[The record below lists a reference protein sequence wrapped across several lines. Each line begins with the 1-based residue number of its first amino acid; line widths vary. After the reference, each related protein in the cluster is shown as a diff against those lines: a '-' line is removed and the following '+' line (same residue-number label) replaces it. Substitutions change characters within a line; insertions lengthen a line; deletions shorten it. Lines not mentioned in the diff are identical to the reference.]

1 MFERLETPACSAS
14 MASSELLRL
23 GRKRRLPPCPNPLFV
38 RWLSELR
45 DQAAERGLKTQ
56 YVYQK
61 ALSSLKKYPLP
72 LKNGSEA
79 KILQNFGDGICK
91 FLDDCLQ
98 KYYREHGVDAPIHF
112 LPEEGASSH
121 RKIPTLD
128 PTNLVSETHKK
139 STEEGAEETVSG
151 FRHGDRG
158 KQKKVRKRREYVP
171 QKRSG
176 GYAVL
181 LTLYRHCQIPGNKGF
196 MLKMELQREAQP
208 LCDMSF
214 TMPNVGS
221 KYTAWSSIS
230 TLIQKDLLLKTH
242 NPARYS
248 LTKQGLA
255 LAERLASSESTDSEH
270 KTAKIWVGGDEEVPA
285 VVDLTEEESE
295 DDDSTAERTAPQ
307 VSTVQEKI
315 VEPGISI
322 LRKLQVTGSEGQP
335 EGGSL
340 LPGCYD
346 IVLCVDFIETT
357 GGNTGRKQELV
368 KELQRNGV
376 SFDIRKLNVGDFLW
390 VAREKV
396 SPVPG
401 RQLRPPP
408 ARELVLD
415 YVIERKR
422 IDDLCGSII
431 DGRFREQKFRLKR
444 CGLKHPIYLVEEY
457 GSTGAHLSLPEST
470 LKQAIVNTQ
479 VVVDGFFVKR
489 VQDVKESAAYL
500 TVMTR
505 YLQKLYQNKMLVY
518 RSKDEEEGQGGSKR
532 VCGVKERENPS
543 CSLLSFAEFNQGAVK
558 NKCQTVREV
567 FARQL
572 MQISGVSG
580 DKAAAILEHY
590 GTVSSL
596 VQAYEQCPSNT
607 DREKLL
613 SSIRYGKLKRNL
625 GPALSRTIYQL
636 YWTSGPLS

>member
-1 MFERLETPACSAS
+1 
-14 MASSELLRL
+14 MASSEPPRL
-23 GRKRRLPPCPNPLFV
+23 GRKRPLPPCPNPLFV

-61 ALSSLKKYPLP
+61 ALRSLKKYPLP
-72 LKNGSEA
+72 LKNGREA

-91 FLDDCLQ
+91 FLDDRLQ
-98 KYYREHGVDAPIHF
+98 KYYREHGVDAPIHS
-112 LPEEGASSH
+112 LPDGGVPSHREVRNQDPSNLPSEPDKESPGEGAVEMQQRDR
-121 RKIPTLD
+121 RKQI
-128 PTNLVSETHKK
+128 
-139 STEEGAEETVSG
+139 GG
-151 FRHGDRG
+151 
-158 KQKKVRKRREYVP
+158 RKGRQYVP

-181 LTLYRHCQIPGNKGF
+181 LTLYRHCQVPGNKGF
-196 MLKMELQREAQP
+196 MFKTELQREAQH
-208 LCDMSF
+208 LCDTSF
-214 TMPNVGS
+214 TVPNMGS
-221 KYTAWSSIS
+221 KYTAWSSVS

-242 NPARYS
+242 SPARYS
-248 LTKQGLA
+248 LTELGLA
-255 LAERLASSESTDSEH
+255 LAERLEASESTGNEEL
-270 KTAKIWVGGDEEVPA
+270 KTGRTWVEGKEDARVM
-285 VVDLTEEESE
+285 VDLTEEESE
-295 DDDSTAERTAPQ
+295 EENSTTERPTPPVSTA
-307 VSTVQEKI
+307 QEKL
-315 VEPGISI
+315 VEPGTSI
-322 LRKLQVTGSEGQP
+322 LGKVQAAGSEVQVAA
-335 EGGSL
+335 GSL

-346 IVLCVDFIETT
+346 VILCVDFIETT
-357 GGNTGRKQELV
+357 GGNTARKQELV

-376 SFDIRKLNVGDFLW
+376 PFDIRKLNVGDFLW

-396 SPVPG
+396 TPVPG
-401 RQLRPPP
+401 QLRPPP

-415 YVIERKR
+415 YIIERKR
-422 IDDLCGSII
+422 IDDLCGSIT

-444 CGLKHPIYLVEEY
+444 CGLRHPIYLVEEC
-457 GSTGAHLSLPEST
+457 GSAGAHLSLPEST
-470 LKQAIVNTQ
+470 LQQAIVNTQ
-479 VVVDGFFVKR
+479 VVDGFFVKR

-505 YLQKLYQNKMLVY
+505 YLQKLYQNKTLVC
-518 RSKDEEEGQGGSKR
+518 RSKEDLEGQGGNER
-532 VCGVKERENPS
+532 VCAVKERENPS

-580 DKAAAILEHY
+580 DKATAILEHY

-596 VQAYEQCPSNT
+596 IEAYQQCPSDT

-613 SSIRYGKLKRNL
+613 SCVRYGKLKRNL

-636 YWTSGPLS
+636 YWTQGPLS